1 MSEAAIRAVVI
12 TLSDSG
18 YAGRRTDESGAVL
31 EGLLQ
36 ELGAEYVERLLL
48 PDEQHLLTEKL
59 IHYADRTPANLIL
72 TTGGTGF
79 TSRDVAPEAT
89 RAVFDREAPGF
100 AEAMRA
106 ASLTVTPHA
115 MLSRAVSGLRGTTLI
130 INFPGSPVAC
140 REQFA
145 VISEAL
151 PHALE
156 KLADLGGDCARP
168 DAVDRR
174 PT

>member
-1 MSEAAIRAVVI
+1 MSETVAIRAVVI

-18 YAGRRTDESGAVL
+18 HAGLRDDESGAVL
-31 EGLLQ
+31 ESLLT
-36 ELGAEYVERLLL
+36 ELGAEYVERVLL
-48 PDEQHLLTEKL
+48 PDEELLLSEKL
-59 IHYADRTPANLIL
+59 MYYADRTAANLIL
-72 TTGGTGF
+72 TTGGTGL
-79 TSRDVAPEAT
+79 TSRDVTPEAT
-89 RAVFDREAPGF
+89 KAALDREAPGF

-106 ASLTVTPHA
+106 ASLEKTPHA

-130 INFPGSPVAC
+130 INFPGSPTAC

-145 VISEAL
+145 VIRAAL

-168 DAVDRR
+168 DV
-174 PT
+174 

>member
-1 MSEAAIRAVVI
+1 MSASVPIRAVVI

-18 YAGRRTDESGAVL
+18 HAGRREDESGAVL
-31 EGLLQ
+31 EGLLN
-36 ELGAEYVERLLL
+36 ELGAEYVERVLL
-48 PDEQHLLTEKL
+48 PDEQVLLTEKL

-79 TSRDVAPEAT
+79 TSRDVTPEAS
-89 RAVFDREAPGF
+89 RAAFDREAPGF

-106 ASLTVTPHA
+106 ASLAKTPHA
-115 MLSRAVSGLRGTTLI
+115 MLSRAASGLRGATLI
-130 INFPGSPVAC
+130 VNFPGSPVAC

-145 VISEAL
+145 VIRAAL

-168 DAVDRR
+168 DL
-174 PT
+174 

>member
-1 MSEAAIRAVVI
+1 MSETVAIRAVVI
-12 TLSDSG
+12 TLSD
-18 YAGRRTDESGAVL
+18 AGHAGLRADESGAVL
-31 EGLLQ
+31 EGLLN

-48 PDEQHLLTEKL
+48 PDEQQLLSEKL
-59 IHYADRTPANLIL
+59 MHYADRTPANLIL

-79 TSRDVAPEAT
+79 TSRDVTPEAT
-89 RAVFDREAPGF
+89 KAVFDREAPGF

-106 ASLTVTPHA
+106 ASLAATPHA

-130 INFPGSPVAC
+130 INFPGSPKAC

-145 VISEAL
+145 VIRDAL

-168 DAVDRR
+168 AE
-174 PT
+174 

>member
-1 MSEAAIRAVVI
+1 MSETVAIRAVVI
-12 TLSDSG
+12 TLSD
-18 YAGRRTDESGAVL
+18 AGHAGLRADESGAVL
-31 EGLLQ
+31 EGLLN

-48 PDEQHLLTEKL
+48 PDEQQLLSEKL
-59 IHYADRTPANLIL
+59 MHYADRTPANLIL

-79 TSRDVAPEAT
+79 TSRDVTHEAT
-89 RAVFDREAPGF
+89 KAVFDREAPGF

-106 ASLTVTPHA
+106 ASLAATPHA

-130 INFPGSPVAC
+130 INFPGSPKGC

-145 VISEAL
+145 VIRDAL

-168 DAVDRR
+168 AE
-174 PT
+174 